1 MDHKDP
7 SPGCD
12 LPVASLADA
21 GYSLS
26 GCHVDVCCRPGG
38 RWRRRTHHIG
48 QGNQQIKA
56 DRNLNVTHTV
66 AVVSDIFF
74 LGVW

>member
-38 RWRRRTHHIG
+38 G
-48 QGNQQIKA
+48 GEGG
-56 DRNLNVTHTV
+56 HTTLV
-66 AVVSDIFF
+66 REISKLRLTGI
-74 LGVW
+74 